1 MYAKDRGLFGQALT
15 DAWSHKYRL
24 ERIQCNET
32 ADCSQE
38 HIAKMCSIVQ
48 AAQRRDRKGRKAW
61 VVALLVAA
69 ALLLTG
75 CSVYALSEDVRNF
88 VEELFDEYVV
98 VFFEGEESYPE
109 EYYSIEEYYV
119 MTWDPENYDKVF
131 ETRTRGTNSVKWEKG
146 EKDYLMFSQQAIA
159 GTASALDSEEGAVTS
174 EIEIG
179 GHTVHCRDGAENHYY
194 VWNDGRYVFTISGS
208 QALDEQTLADM
219 MASIVPESA
228 LETVK

>member
-98 VFFEGEESYPE
+98 VFFEGEPSESV
-109 EYYSIEEYYV
+109 SVAIEEYYV
-119 MTWDPENYDKVF
+119 MTMEPDGYEKVF
-131 ETRTRGTNSVKWEKG
+131 ETKNWSANITKWENAQG
-146 EKDYLMFSQQAIA
+146 DFLRFAQYRAEGSM
-159 GTASALDSEEGAVTS
+159 ALDLEEDAVTT

-179 GHTVHCRDGAENHYY
+179 GYTVHCRDGEKNHYY
-194 VWNDGRYVFTISGS
+194 VWNDGRYVFLINGS
-208 QALDEQTLADM
+208 QALDEQTLAGM

-228 LETVK
+228 LETAK

>member
-1 MYAKDRGLFGQALT
+1 MRASVR
-15 DAWSHKYRL
+15 
-24 ERIQCNET
+24 N
-32 ADCSQE
+32 
-38 HIAKMCSIVQ
+38 
-48 AAQRRDRKGRKAW
+48 AQRRDRKGRKAW

-98 VFFEGEESYPE
+98 VFFEEEEPYPE

-119 MTWDPENYDKVF
+119 MTWNPENYDKVF
-131 ETRTRGTNSVKWEKG
+131 ETRTRGTNIVKWEKG
-146 EKDYLMFSQQAIA
+146 DEDYLIFSQKAIA
-159 GTASALDSEEGAVTS
+159 GTASALDSEEGSVTY

-179 GHTVHCRDGAENHYY
+179 GHTVHCRDGEENHYY

-208 QALDEQTLADM
+208 QALDEQTLTDM

-228 LETVK
+228 SQTAK